1 MSGKGVILLTD
12 GERLGY
18 IFLVRNLVEL
28 YQAELKSAKLQLEK
42 SNAQYI
48 SDMIAHDRAVELY
61 EKRIAKIREICANH
75 GLSDSEIENLTK
87 WHDEY

>member
-1 MSGKGVILLTD
+1 MTD

-61 EKRIAKIREICANH
+61 ENV
-75 GLSDSEIENLTK
+75 
-87 WHDEY
+87 